1 MTARPVHLP
10 VDDVASLEDA
20 LKALAR
26 IFPIIEQSDD
36 PDYLHDLADQAALL
50 VEMQRIRNLA
60 DELAWAALRVSV
72 LAWRRI
78 GLLGAKVGT
87 ASERHTANTLARL
100 SVEEIDDFLAD
111 FTGRSAGGFAK
122 IVAARLR
129 EREAVDDVRA
139 GRSPS
144 PSFHS
149 ALERSRRDSANLH
162 QAAQEVLR
170 AIERRGDGDWTTTG
184 AALSLLAA
192 LDVPVDS
199 LTVCAAREVV
209 REAMAAADPSD
220 GSVRR
225 DALRYLPRFVSFL
238 SDADEWVRIPVEV
251 ATVAQV
257 RWMADYRRNQARDL
271 LRRADELNLA
281 ATALEEAASDPDSD
295 LVKHHWSRKMGVA

>member
-20 LKALAR
+20 LKALAWSALAAYTPGAR

-72 LAWRRI
+72 LAGRRI

-139 GRSPS
+139 G
-144 PSFHS
+144 
-149 ALERSRRDSANLH
+149 
-162 QAAQEVLR
+162 
-170 AIERRGDGDWTTTG
+170 
-184 AALSLLAA
+184 
-192 LDVPVDS
+192 
-199 LTVCAAREVV
+199 
-209 REAMAAADPSD
+209 
-220 GSVRR
+220 
-225 DALRYLPRFVSFL
+225 
-238 SDADEWVRIPVEV
+238 EV
-251 ATVAQV
+251 AG
-257 RWMADYRRNQARDL
+257 
-271 LRRADELNLA
+271 
-281 ATALEEAASDPDSD
+281 S
-295 LVKHHWSRKMGVA
+295 